1 MESVLNTMLRSNI
14 WILEK
19 PTKDMKRRYEVKWY
33 AFNLTERKSRKFF
46 TEVGA
51 SLFAWWIEFS
61 EGAFTKI
68 YYAE

>member
-1 MESVLNTMLRSNI
+1 
-14 WILEK
+14 
-19 PTKDMKRRYEVKWY
+19 MKRRYEVKWY

-68 YYAE
+68 YYTE